1 MTFSRPFLHTLRIA
15 VAILFWPVLAL
26 VIWGE
31 VLAPEGLSIFAYF
44 NDKVLHF
51 NAYFIMAAM
60 AAAAF
65 RRRRGVIAAVFSL
78 ILLGG
83 VLEIVQQFTGRDASV
98 YDELANA
105 VGAILGGI
113 LARIAVEPLRR
124 RFGARA

>member
-65 RRRRGVIAAVFSL
+65 RRRRGVIAAVLSL

-105 VGAILGGI
+105 AGAILGGI

>member
-31 VLAPEGLSIFAYF
+31 VLAPDGLSIFAYF
-44 NDKVLHF
+44 NDKILHF

-65 RRRRGVIAAVFSL
+65 RRRRGVIAAVLAL

-83 VLEIVQQFTGRDASV
+83 VLEIVQHFTGRDASV

-105 VGAILGGI
+105 AGAILGGN

-124 RFGARA
+124 RFGDWA